1 AAPCGAGGAGSGD
14 TAPGGGGSAVVVH
27 FSTTLEGGDRVV
39 ELRTAPDAGSPILDA
54 RPGERI
60 ELDGGAA
67 VTLISPYPRES
78 ERNRLWRA
86 TATPG
91 LTGHLAR
98 YGRPIRYGYVTEPW
112 PLEAYQTVFA
122 TEPGSAEMPSAGRPF
137 TPELVT
143 RLTAAG
149 IVIAPVTLH
158 TGVSSQEAGE
168 PPLPEWFRVP
178 ASTARL
184 VNWTRAQG
192 RRVVAVGTTVTRAL
206 ESAVR
211 EDGTVGAAHG
221 WTHHVITSDTPVR
234 VVDSLLT
241 GLHAPDASHLLML
254 EAIAGAE
261 TVQRAYDAALR
272 EGYLW
277 HEFGDLSLL
286 HRPR

>member
-1 AAPCGAGGAGSGD
+1 P
-14 TAPGGGGSAVVVH
+14 
-27 FSTTLEGGDRVV
+27 
-39 ELRTAPDAGSPILDA
+39 
-54 RPGERI
+54 
-60 ELDGGAA
+60 
-67 VTLISPYPRES
+67 
-78 ERNRLWRA
+78 
-86 TATPG
+86 TPG
-91 LTGHLAR
+91 LTAHLAR
-98 YGRPIRYGYVTEPW
+98 YGRPIRYGYVADAW

-143 RLTAAG
+143 RLAAAG

-168 PPLPEWFRVP
+168 PPLPERFRVP
-178 ASTARL
+178 AATAHL
-184 VNWTRAQG
+184 VNWTREQG

-211 EDGTVGAAHG
+211 PDGTVAAAHG
-221 WTHHVITSDTPVR
+221 WTEHVISPEQPVR

-272 EGYLW
+272 HRYLW